1 MTVSLLR
8 ALAHSSRHPP
18 ASILRRGLALLGIT
32 LLVPSAPAQSQQRH
46 PVWNLAIDN
55 DDFALWRSVQ
65 SRSDRDYSSGIELAL
80 LHPLQSPP
88 TSRWARTGVFSI
100 SHRLYT
106 PDIRSADSTLADRPC
121 AAFLG
126 VRAALQLERP
136 GMWHEFGVGASVTG
150 PPAFGRE
157 LQTFFHEL
165 TGSPAPEG
173 WDRQVPFRMG
183 LSASYAGAR
192 RLIGMRSTSMFGF
205 DVAGLW
211 GAELGSFRSA
221 VTVGTR
227 TTLGLRP
234 PRPWARP
241 GQPDET
247 PGTRV
252 YLIGGLA
259 LDAVVYDATLRWDDF
274 PDAPKLDNH
283 VLVPRAEAGI
293 GLEFGGVSVSW
304 LGVVTGR
311 EFTSQP
317 SPHAY
322 GSFRIAIR

>member
-1 MTVSLLR
+1 MRPHGLAQFTGSSLTSLG
-8 ALAHSSRHPP
+8 
-18 ASILRRGLALLGIT
+18 RRGLVLLCLAALLPRVQLQG
-32 LLVPSAPAQSQQRH
+32 QQARA
-46 PVWNLAIDN
+46 VWNLSLDN
-55 DDFALWRSVQ
+55 DDFALWRSARA
-65 SRSDRDYSSGIELAL
+65 RSDRDYSSGVEIAL
-80 LHPLQSPP
+80 LHPLASSP
-88 TSRWARTGVFSI
+88 TSRWTRTAVFAI

-106 PDIRSADSTLADRPC
+106 PDINGSDSTRIDRPY

-126 VRAALQLERP
+126 ARVGLQFERP
-136 GMWHEFGVGASVTG
+136 GIWHEIGAGASVTG
-150 PPAFGRE
+150 PPALGRE

-165 TGSPAPEG
+165 TGSAEPTG
-173 WDRQVPFRMG
+173 WDRQVQFRLG
-183 LSASYAGAR
+183 ISATYAGAK
-192 RLIGMRSTSMFGF
+192 RLIGLRSPSMLGL

-227 TTLGLRP
+227 TTLGLRA

-247 PGTRV
+247 HGARV
-252 YLIGGLA
+252 YLIGGLG

-293 GLEFGGVSVSW
+293 GLELGGVSVSW

-311 EFTSQP
+311 EFTGQP